1 MGEVESFAVEMIP
14 YSGHLLLCC
23 DTASD
28 DRELEIEVS
37 HFQAAN
43 ANESLAGLPKTQD
56 PSGMKRYENLGETVW
71 EIEAEIR
78 RSVIFPPSRR
88 AGPLLAHSSSLCSA
102 VGLSDGAEVQ
112 VNRSTR
118 SEFIL
123 ADEDVASIITKADS
137 WSLI

>member
-1 MGEVESFAVEMIP
+1 M
-14 YSGHLLLCC
+14 
-23 DTASD
+23 ASD

-78 RSVIFPPSRR
+78 RSVMSESGFPARSPP
-88 AGPLLAHSSSLCSA
+88 AGPALFSRSIPLLSVLPSA
-102 VGLSDGAEVQ
+102 
-112 VNRSTR
+112 
-118 SEFIL
+118 
-123 ADEDVASIITKADS
+123 
-137 WSLI
+137 